1 VRLLGTEGRSSGV
14 EGFAAGAESTE
25 SPSNTLHAWEVRAQ
39 GLAARCGDARAAW
52 VHGATL
58 ATCFP
63 ALGSHRSFE
72 LRSSELCPSALPTPK
87 APPEPSLEAP
97 LAAGGTCAEVGASAA
112 ARAALAASASEAG
125 ARRQLREVLR
135 LLNAPDRTLGGRL
148 REVGLCQDPPRLGLR
163 QLRRRFGGGGPAA
176 DWPGEPSKGVVQGEA
191 NGEAADGVT
200 AEALWRDATVV
211 VGMHPDEAGGR
222 RWHNARAHPYTRACL
237 ASHVAVGSWGSMC
250 RPPPH

>member
-72 LRSSELCPSALPTPK
+72 LRSSERCLSALPTP
-87 APPEPSLEAP
+87 EAP
-97 LAAGGTCAEVGASAA
+97 LAAVGTCTEADALAA
-112 ARAALAASASEAG
+112 ARAALAASASEAA
-125 ARRQLREVLR
+125 ARRQLREVLK
-135 LLNAPDRTLGGRL
+135 LLNAPDRTLGGHL
-148 REVGLCQDPPRLGLR
+148 CEAGLCQDPPRLGLR

-176 DWPGEPSKGVVQGEA
+176 DWPGEPSKGVVQEEA

-200 AEALWRDATVV
+200 AEALWQDATVV

-222 RWHNARAHPYTRACL
+222 RWHNARAQPHTRACL
-237 ASHVAVGSWGSMC
+237 ASYVAVGTGGAMC
-250 RPPPH
+250 RC